1 MATSSNTS
9 AFTLRPRGQHNTVGS
24 KPIEMVIFKE
34 KIKFGL
40 KAMTTVENKLKNG
53 DNASYTASIAINKSF

>member
-9 AFTLRPRGQHNTVGS
+9 AFTLRPRGQNNTVGTGS

-40 KAMTTVENKLKNG
+40 KTMTTVEPNG
-53 DNASYTASIAINKSF
+53 RK